1 MARDWDMTGGTR
13 STLGT
18 IHEPARDINVIGT
31 FDVVVVGGGP
41 AGITA
46 SIASARN
53 GAKTLLVE
61 RFGFLGG
68 TATASLMNN
77 INGFRNQ
84 VKPDAT
90 QTVKGIAQEII
101 LALKAIDGLGK
112 SPYKQEEHATV
123 KDDLSY
129 SYCIDPEKFK
139 FVVLDMAVDAG
150 VEVLLH
156 TYFSMPIVE
165 KGTIKGIIV
174 ENKSGRCAITA
185 RVVVDA
191 TGDGDVAARAGAP
204 FWEPS
209 HEDKKLVDG
218 LMYKIS
224 GLKDAPFENCRYGDS
239 SVVWGPAMVW
249 GRNDAWEISH
259 SEIATRLE
267 VYNHFKSLVDAN
279 PSLKKSGSYVGET
292 PAMLGIRQTRFIEGE
307 YKLTADDAI
316 SGRRFDD
323 VIAISSA
330 PIIHYYGYR
339 RYLEHEGYDIPY
351 RCLVPRKVENL
362 LVSGRCISSEQ
373 QPYESHRSM
382 APIMAI
388 GQASGTA
395 AAMCAL
401 KAVTPRN
408 LDVKTLQE
416 ALRSQGQVLALE
428 SPETIRDAQG

>member
-1 MARDWDMTGGTR
+1 MRR
-13 STLGT
+13 
-18 IHEPARDINVIGT
+18 IHEPARELAVAGE

-46 SIASARN
+46 AIASARN
-53 GAKTLLVE
+53 EAKTLLIE
-61 RFGFLGG
+61 KLGFLGG

-101 LALKAIDGLGK
+101 LALKETGGLGK

-139 FVVLDMAVDAG
+139 FVVLEMAMESG
-150 VEVLLH
+150 VEVLFH
-156 TYFSMPIVE
+156 TYFSAPVMAGNAIEGV
-165 KGTIKGIIV
+165 IV
-174 ENKSGRCAITA
+174 ENKSGRSAILGKI
-185 RVVVDA
+185 VVDA

-204 FWEPS
+204 FWEAK

-224 GLKDAPFENCRYGDS
+224 GLKDAPFESCRYGDS

-249 GRNDAWEISH
+249 GHNDAWEISH
-259 SEIATRLE
+259 SEVATRLE
-267 VYNHFKSLVDAN
+267 VYDHFKSLLGAN
-279 PSLKKSGSYVGET
+279 PALAAAGAYVGET
-292 PAMLGIRQTRFIEGE
+292 PAMLGIRQTRFIEGV

-316 SGRRFDD
+316 TGRRFDD
-323 VIAISSA
+323 AVAISSA

-339 RYLEHEGYDIPY
+339 RFLEHEGYFIPY
-351 RCLVPRKVENL
+351 RCLVPKKVENL

-388 GQASGTA
+388 GQAAGTA
-395 AAMCAL
+395 AALCARDGV
-401 KAVTPRN
+401 APRD
-408 LDVKTLQE
+408 LDVKLLRETME
-416 ALRSQGQVLALE
+416 AQGQVVEL
-428 SPETIRDAQG
+428 PR